1 MNEKNKFT
9 ENDLIFREIKEKE
22 RMKFYEYA
30 FESNMD
36 FSGKLGIS
44 FDFLKKFCRIN
55 RIFLGIPAKIFMKNT
70 EDVFVLHEGEIVA
83 GYTLINEV
91 KKNQYMLGN
100 LFTRPK
106 FQRKGI
112 ATIVM
117 NKIVRDVN
125 GKKIELDVDA
135 KNIAAVNLYNKFGFQ
150 ETKSTKQFINES
162 PLEVKNNSD
171 DFVIRV
177 ATAEDLEKLSKL
189 QEAFSKMGNIQ
200 KSYKNSFGK
209 TKKKALRI
217 ENQFPAVILKDS
229 EILGIG
235 RARWSKG
242 MPNTIQVMATA
253 ILPEAKEVY
262 PNFVSFFTKEAQQYG
277 IEKFIWDTSEYTKPF
292 DEYIIPYLGEPA
304 RLGLTMVRN
313 EDVEN

>member
-1 MNEKNKFT
+1 MNEQNKIS
-9 ENDLIFREIKEKE
+9 ENDLTFRQIKEKE

-30 FESNMD
+30 FESNME
-36 FSGKLGIS
+36 FSSNLGIS

-55 RIFLGIPAKIFMKNT
+55 RIFLGIPARVFMKNLV
-70 EDVFVLHEGEIVA
+70 DIFVLYEGEIVA
-83 GYTLINEV
+83 GYTLVNEE

-106 FQRKGI
+106 FQRRGI

-117 NKIVRDVN
+117 NKIVHDVN

-135 KNIAAVNLYNKFGFQ
+135 KNIAATNLYKKFDFH

-162 PLEVKNNSD
+162 PLEVKNNSN

-189 QEAFSKMGNIQ
+189 QEAFSKMGNLQ

-242 MPNTIQVMATA
+242 MPNTIQIMATA

-304 RLGLTMVRN
+304 RVGLTMVRN